1 MSSLQQ
7 KYKCA
12 LVTGSSTGLGLALS
26 KMLIEEG
33 ITVVGMSRKPEQPS
47 LGSNYHPV
55 SFDLSNVDKLPSQV
69 ETIFKEFPNIDI
81 VINNAG
87 FGILSR
93 LEALNAEQ
101 VHKQYAVMLEA
112 PTLITASAISHFQK
126 QQTGCLMN
134 ISSMAVE
141 VPIPL
146 MPIYNAAK
154 AALSALSDSL
164 MLDASGD
171 DARYSVIDVR
181 PGDFKTKFADNM
193 QGDAHW
199 NGVNLRAIL
208 DKHHAEAPDVQSAIA
223 PIRKALLEGKSRRL
237 RVGTFFQTVMGCL
250 GAHTLPSAIS
260 RQIIKSYYKK

>member
-12 LVTGSSTGLGLALS
+12 LITGSSTGLGLALS
-26 KMLIEEG
+26 EMLLEEG
-33 ITVVGMSRKPEQPS
+33 ITVVGISRKPENPS
-47 LGSNYHPV
+47 LGSKYHPV
-55 SFDLSNVDKLPSQV
+55 SFDLSNCDKLTAQM
-69 ETIFKEFPNIDI
+69 EALFQEFPDIDLI
-81 VINNAG
+81 INNAG
-87 FGILSR
+87 FGVLSR
-93 LEALNAEQ
+93 LEALNFDQ

-112 PTLITASAISHFQK
+112 PTLIASSAIRHFKK
-126 QQTGCLMN
+126 QQAGCLIN

-154 AALSALSDSL
+154 AGLSALSDTL

-171 DARYSVIDVR
+171 DARYCVIDVR

-193 QGDAHW
+193 QGDACW
-199 NGVNLRAIL
+199 NGINLRAVL
-208 DKHHAEAPDVQSAIA
+208 DKHHAEASHVQSAIA
-223 PIRKALLEGKSRRL
+223 PIRKALLAGKSRRL

-250 GAHTLPSAIS
+250 GARTLPSSIS
-260 RQIIKSYYKK
+260 RQIIRSYYKK